1 MHNHRSFVWVPVL
14 ALVAG
19 AVVACSS
26 SETPVEPPPVDAGPS
41 DTGTP
46 DAAVRCGKDSPTKC
60 ALGASCAVPADCESA
75 NCTNGKCASASC
87 SNKLQDGTETGV
99 DCGGSC
105 PLKCDGDPCV
115 KNEDCQS
122 TTCKP
127 DKTCAPPGT
136 KTCGVGLPNPC
147 ENGEACLQDR
157 DCKTDYCRAL
167 ACNDAPPTVHQDGRR
182 NGGETGVDCGGKA
195 APEKL
200 CAAGQK
206 CVTSDDCLSTCT
218 SGVCDA
224 PSATDGKQNN
234 GETDVDCGGPNAPKC
249 ALTKKCVANGDCRVN
264 ACTANV
270 CVEPTDSDGVKNG
283 GETDVDCGG
292 ATVTDGAFTYTAPRC
307 VDDRGCAADGD
318 CLSTSCS
325 PAGACVSKSCDTGEV
340 AGIRTCGAKEVGEL
354 GTAHESCCR
363 SLPLPT
369 RSSRRLDKYE
379 ITAGRMRS
387 FITAVGPNVRAWV
400 ASYVAANPG
409 SQLANLLTLAPV
421 VGNLFPASKTGPLNL
436 VAHLGAIDMDNYNG
450 IRGCFNGYDVANPNS
465 GSSGHATYWQPDAD
479 LAQYGIPTRVLP
491 RETLDTKPLTCTTS
505 MMLAAFCAWDGGE
518 LALLADMQDAWGP
531 DAFPQ
536 GPVDPLRPNYNWCN
550 GRPGTGGWS
559 CQDTSLGINGLFYQF
574 PANTNTLRDM
584 SPWIASPGRFQTD
597 VTRLKS
603 GNGEGWYDM
612 LGNLGEY
619 TGDFSSPSLEFCDF
633 SVAPAAGAT
642 TCTRNLKPAGSVGT
656 LYTGIPRGG
665 VIGRSWEGHNY
676 GRGTTGGF
684 QVTFQYGKFG
694 GRCVRPAQ

>member
-1 MHNHRSFVWVPVL
+1 
-14 ALVAG
+14 
-19 AVVACSS
+19 
-26 SETPVEPPPVDAGPS
+26 
-41 DTGTP
+41 
-46 DAAVRCGKDSPTKC
+46 
-60 ALGASCAVPADCESA
+60 
-75 NCTNGKCASASC
+75 
-87 SNKLQDGTETGV
+87 
-99 DCGGSC
+99 
-105 PLKCDGDPCV
+105 
-115 KNEDCQS
+115 
-122 TTCKP
+122 
-127 DKTCAPPGT
+127 
-136 KTCGVGLPNPC
+136 
-147 ENGEACLQDR
+147 
-157 DCKTDYCRAL
+157 
-167 ACNDAPPTVHQDGRR
+167 
-182 NGGETGVDCGGKA
+182 
-195 APEKL
+195 
-200 CAAGQK
+200 
-206 CVTSDDCLSTCT
+206 
-218 SGVCDA
+218 
-224 PSATDGKQNN
+224 
-234 GETDVDCGGPNAPKC
+234 
-249 ALTKKCVANGDCRVN
+249 
-264 ACTANV
+264 
-270 CVEPTDSDGVKNG
+270 
-283 GETDVDCGG
+283 
-292 ATVTDGAFTYTAPRC
+292 
-307 VDDRGCAADGD
+307 
-318 CLSTSCS
+318 
-325 PAGACVSKSCDTGEV
+325 
-340 AGIRTCGAKEVGEL
+340 
-354 GTAHESCCR
+354 
-363 SLPLPT
+363 
-369 RSSRRLDKYE
+369 
-379 ITAGRMRS
+379 MRS

-550 GRPGTGGWS
+550 GRPGTGGWQ
-559 CQDTSLGINGLFYQF
+559 CQDTSLGLNGLFYQF
-574 PANTNTLRDM
+574 PANTNTLRDL

-597 VTRLKS
+597 VTRLRS

-619 TGDFSSPSLEFCDF
+619 TGDFSSPSADFCDF

-642 TCTRNLKPAGSVGT
+642 TCARSLKPAGSLGT
-656 LYTGIPRGG
+656 QYTGIPRSG

-676 GRGTTGGF
+676 GRGLLAQF